1 MPPLSLEEKMKKFVL
16 RRVIAMVITLWVIA
30 SLTFLLAK
38 VIPGGPFTK
47 EKALPPAV
55 LRNIEAK
62 YHLNDPLWKQ
72 YYDYI
77 KNLLRGDLG
86 PSFRYDALTVND
98 IIKKGFPVSAFLGT
112 IALLI
117 SIGLGIPA
125 GIISAYKQ
133 NFWQDN
139 FVMFFSIL
147 GISIP
152 NFILATL
159 FMYFFSLK
167 LHIFPTAGWGQ
178 VGNIVLPAVTLA
190 AYPTAYIA
198 RLTRSSMLDVLNQD
212 YIKTARS
219 KGLSEYKVLVIHALK
234 NALIPV
240 VTYLGPLIAA
250 VFTGSFVVERIFF
263 IPGLGRYYVTSIY
276 DRDYTVILGTT
287 IFYAAFLIIANFVVD
302 IVYAIID
309 PRITYGSGG

>member
-1 MPPLSLEEKMKKFVL
+1 MRKFVTQ
-16 RRVIAMVITLWVIA
+16 RVIAMLITLFIVA
-30 SLTFLLAK
+30 TVTFFLAK
-38 VIPGGPFTK
+38 TIPGGPFTK
-47 EKALPPAV
+47 EKALPEAV
-55 LRNIEAK
+55 LKNIEAK
-62 YHLNDPLWKQ
+62 YHFNDPLWKQ
-72 YYDYI
+72 YTDYMV
-77 KNLLRGDLG
+77 NLMKGDLG

-98 IIKKGFPVSAFLGT
+98 IVRKGFPVSALLGFVA
-112 IALLI
+112 ILI
-117 SIGLGIPA
+117 SLGLGIPA

-159 FMYFFSLK
+159 FMYIFGLK
-167 LHIFPTAGWGQ
+167 LHIFNIAGWGRWQ
-178 VGNIVLPAVTLA
+178 DVILPAVTLA

-198 RLTRSSMLDVLNQD
+198 RLMRSSMLDVLNQD

-219 KGLSEYKVLVIHALK
+219 KGLSEYRVMTIHALK

-250 VFTGSFVVERIFF
+250 VFTGSFIVERLFF

-287 IFYAAFLIIANFVVD
+287 IFYAAFLIVANFAVD
-302 IVYAIID
+302 IIYAFID
-309 PRITYGSGG
+309 PRITYSTEK

>member
-1 MPPLSLEEKMKKFVL
+1 MRKFVIQ
-16 RRVIAMVITLWVIA
+16 RVIAMLVTLFIIATIT
-30 SLTFLLAK
+30 FFLAK
-38 VIPGGPFTK
+38 AIPGGPFTK
-47 EKALPPAV
+47 EKAVPDAV
-55 LRNIEAK
+55 LKNLEQK
-62 YHLNDPLWKQ
+62 YHFNDPLWKQ
-72 YYDYI
+72 YADYMI
-77 KNLLRGDLG
+77 SLMKGDLG

-98 IIKKGFPVSAFLGT
+98 IVRKGFPVSALLGLVA
-112 IALLI
+112 ILI
-117 SIGLGIPA
+117 SLGLGIPA

-159 FMYFFSLK
+159 FMYVFGLK
-167 LHIFPTAGWGQ
+167 LHLLSVAGWGEWH
-178 VGNIVLPAVTLA
+178 NIILPAITLA

-198 RLTRSSMLDVLNQD
+198 RLMRSSMLDVLNQD

-219 KGLSEYKVLVIHALK
+219 KGLSEYRVMIIHALK

-250 VFTGSFVVERIFF
+250 VFTGSFIVERLFF

-287 IFYAAFLIIANFVVD
+287 VFYAAFLIIANFVVD
-302 IVYAIID
+302 IIYAFLD
-309 PRITYGSGG
+309 PRITYSTEKIK

>member
-1 MPPLSLEEKMKKFVL
+1 MKKFVIQ
-16 RRVIAMVITLWVIA
+16 RVIAMLITLLIVA
-30 SLTFLLAK
+30 TVTFFLAK
-38 VIPGGPFTK
+38 AIPGGPFTK
-47 EKALPPAV
+47 EKALPEAV
-55 LRNIEAK
+55 LKNIEAK
-62 YHLNDPLWKQ
+62 YHFNDPLWKQ
-72 YYDYI
+72 YTDYMV
-77 KNLLRGDLG
+77 NLMKGDLG

-98 IIKKGFPVSAFLGT
+98 IVRKGFPVSALLGFV
-112 IALLI
+112 ALLI
-117 SIGLGIPA
+117 SLGLGIPA

-159 FMYFFSLK
+159 FMYIFGLK
-167 LHIFPTAGWGQ
+167 LHIFNTAGWGRWQ
-178 VGNIVLPAVTLA
+178 DVILPAVTLA

-198 RLTRSSMLDVLNQD
+198 RLMRSSMLDVLNQD

-219 KGLSEYKVLVIHALK
+219 KGLSEYRVMTIHALK

-250 VFTGSFVVERIFF
+250 IFTGSFIVERLFF

-287 IFYAAFLIIANFVVD
+287 IFYAVFLILANFAVD
-302 IVYAIID
+302 IIYAFID
-309 PRITYGSGG
+309 PRITYSTEK

>member
-1 MPPLSLEEKMKKFVL
+1 MKKFL
-16 RRVIAMVITLWVIA
+16 TRRLIAMVITLWIIA
-30 SLTFLLAK
+30 TLTFILAK

-55 LRNIEAK
+55 LKNIEAK

-72 YYDYI
+72 YVDYL
-77 KNLLRGDLG
+77 KNLLKGDLG
-86 PSFRYDALTVND
+86 PSFRYEALTVND
-98 IIKKGFPVSAFLGT
+98 IIKKGFPVSAFLGMV
-112 IALLI
+112 ALLI
-117 SIGLGIPA
+117 AVGLGIPA

-167 LHIFPTAGWGQ
+167 LHIFPTAGWGH

-212 YIKTARS
+212 YIKTARA
-219 KGLSEYKVLVIHALK
+219 KGLSEFKVLVVHSLK
-234 NALIPV
+234 NAVLPV

-287 IFYAAFLIIANFVVD
+287 IFYAAFLIVANFVVD

-309 PRITYGSGG
+309 PRISYGSGG

>member
-1 MPPLSLEEKMKKFVL
+1 MRKFVTQ
-16 RRVIAMVITLWVIA
+16 RIIAMLITLFIVA
-30 SLTFLLAK
+30 TVTFFLAK
-38 VIPGGPFTK
+38 TIPGGPFTK
-47 EKALPPAV
+47 EKALPEAV
-55 LRNIEAK
+55 LKNIEAK
-62 YHLNDPLWKQ
+62 YHFNDPLWKQ
-72 YYDYI
+72 YADYI
-77 KNLLRGDLG
+77 ISLAKGDLG
-86 PSFRYDALTVND
+86 PSFRYEALTVND
-98 IIKKGFPVSAFLGT
+98 IVRKGFPVSALLGLVA
-112 IALLI
+112 ILI
-117 SIGLGIPA
+117 SLGLGIPA

-159 FMYFFSLK
+159 FMYIFGLK
-167 LHIFPTAGWGQ
+167 LHIFNIAGWGRWQ
-178 VGNIVLPAVTLA
+178 DVILPAVTLA

-198 RLTRSSMLDVLNQD
+198 RLMRSSMLDVLNQD

-219 KGLSEYKVLVIHALK
+219 KGLSEYRVMTIHALK

-250 VFTGSFVVERIFF
+250 VFTGSFIVERLFF

-287 IFYAAFLIIANFVVD
+287 IFYAAFLIVANFAVD
-302 IVYAIID
+302 IIYAFID
-309 PRITYGSGG
+309 PRITYSTEK

>member
-1 MPPLSLEEKMKKFVL
+1 MRKFIIQ
-16 RRVIAMVITLWVIA
+16 RVIAMLITLFIIA
-30 SLTFLLAK
+30 TITFFLAK
-38 VIPGGPFTK
+38 AIPGGPFTK
-47 EKALPPAV
+47 EKAVPDAV
-55 LRNIEAK
+55 LKNLERK
-62 YHLNDPLWKQ
+62 YHFNDPLWKQ
-72 YYDYI
+72 YADYMI
-77 KNLLRGDLG
+77 SLMKGDLG

-98 IIKKGFPVSAFLGT
+98 IVRKGFPVSALLGFVA
-112 IALLI
+112 ILI
-117 SIGLGIPA
+117 SLGLGLPA

-159 FMYFFSLK
+159 FMYIFGLK
-167 LHIFPTAGWGQ
+167 LHIFNIAGWGRWQ
-178 VGNIVLPAVTLA
+178 DVILPAVTLA

-198 RLTRSSMLDVLNQD
+198 RLMRSSMLDVLSQD

-219 KGLSEYKVLVIHALK
+219 KGLSEYRVMIIHALK

-250 VFTGSFVVERIFF
+250 IFTGSFIVERLFF

-287 IFYAAFLIIANFVVD
+287 VFYAAFLIIANFIVD
-302 IVYAIID
+302 IIYAFLD
-309 PRITYGSGG
+309 PRITYSTEKIK

>member
-1 MPPLSLEEKMKKFVL
+1 MKKFVIQ
-16 RRVIAMVITLWVIA
+16 RVIAMLITLLIVA
-30 SLTFLLAK
+30 TVTFFLAK
-38 VIPGGPFTK
+38 AIPGGPFTK
-47 EKALPPAV
+47 EKALPEAV
-55 LRNIEAK
+55 LKNIEAK
-62 YHLNDPLWKQ
+62 YHFNDPLWKQ
-72 YYDYI
+72 YTDYMV
-77 KNLLRGDLG
+77 NLMKGDLG

-98 IIKKGFPVSAFLGT
+98 IVRKGFPVSALLGFV
-112 IALLI
+112 ALLI
-117 SIGLGIPA
+117 SLGLGLPA

-159 FMYFFSLK
+159 FMYIFGLK
-167 LHIFPTAGWGQ
+167 LHIFNTAGWGRWQ
-178 VGNIVLPAVTLA
+178 DVILPAVTLA

-198 RLTRSSMLDVLNQD
+198 RLMRSSMLDVLNQD

-219 KGLSEYKVLVIHALK
+219 KGLSEYRVMTIHALK

-250 VFTGSFVVERIFF
+250 IFTGSFIVERLFF

-287 IFYAAFLIIANFVVD
+287 IFYAVFLILANFAVD
-302 IVYAIID
+302 IIYAFID
-309 PRITYGSGG
+309 PRITYSTEK

>member
-1 MPPLSLEEKMKKFVL
+1 
-16 RRVIAMVITLWVIA
+16 MVITLWVIA

-72 YYDYI
+72 YTDYI
-77 KNLLRGDLG
+77 KNLLKGDLG
-86 PSFRYDALTVND
+86 PSFRYEALTVND
-98 IIKKGFPVSAFLGT
+98 IIKKGFPISAFLGF
-112 IALLI
+112 ISLLI
-117 SIGLGIPA
+117 AVGLGIPA

-167 LHIFPTAGWGQ
+167 LHIFPTAGWGK

-198 RLTRSSMLDVLNQD
+198 RLTRSSMLDVLSQD
-212 YIKTARS
+212 YIKTARA
-219 KGLSEYKVLVIHALK
+219 KGLSEYKVLTIHALK

-302 IVYAIID
+302 IIYAVID

>member
-1 MPPLSLEEKMKKFVL
+1 MKKFLL

-178 VGNIVLPAVTLA
+178 IGNMVLPAVTLA

-198 RLTRSSMLDVLNQD
+198 RLTRSSMLDVLSQD

-309 PRITYGSGG
+309 PRITYGSGS

>member
-1 MPPLSLEEKMKKFVL
+1 MKKFVL

>member
-1 MPPLSLEEKMKKFVL
+1 MKKFL
-16 RRVIAMVITLWVIA
+16 TRRLIAMVITLWVIA
-30 SLTFLLAK
+30 TLTFILAK

-72 YYDYI
+72 YFDYL
-77 KNLLRGDLG
+77 KNLLKGDLG
-86 PSFRYDALTVND
+86 PSFRYEALTVND
-98 IIKKGFPVSAFLGT
+98 IIKKGFPVSAFLGAV
-112 IALLI
+112 ALLI
-117 SIGLGIPA
+117 AVGLGIPA

-152 NFILATL
+152 NFILATT

-167 LHIFPTAGWGQ
+167 LHIFPTAGWGNI
-178 VGNIVLPAVTLA
+178 GNVILPAVTLA

-219 KGLSEYKVLVIHALK
+219 KGLSEFKVLIVHSLK
-234 NALIPV
+234 NAVLPV

-309 PRITYGSGG
+309 PRISYGSGG

>member
-1 MPPLSLEEKMKKFVL
+1 MRKFVTQ
-16 RRVIAMVITLWVIA
+16 RVIAMLITLFIVATI
-30 SLTFLLAK
+30 TFFLAK
-38 VIPGGPFTK
+38 TIPGGPFTK
-47 EKALPPAV
+47 EKALPEAV
-55 LRNIEAK
+55 LKNIEAK
-62 YHLNDPLWKQ
+62 YHFNDPLWKQ
-72 YYDYI
+72 YADYMLNLI
-77 KNLLRGDLG
+77 KGDLG

-98 IIKKGFPVSAFLGT
+98 IVRKGFPVSALLGFVA
-112 IALLI
+112 ILI
-117 SIGLGIPA
+117 SLGLGLPA

-139 FVMFFSIL
+139 FVMFFSIM

-159 FMYFFSLK
+159 FMYIFGLK
-167 LHIFPTAGWGQ
+167 LHIFNTAGWGRWQ
-178 VGNIVLPAVTLA
+178 DVILPAVTLA

-198 RLTRSSMLDVLNQD
+198 RLMRSSMLDVLNQD

-219 KGLSEYKVLVIHALK
+219 KGLSEYRVMTIHALK

-250 VFTGSFVVERIFF
+250 VFTGSFIVERLFF

-287 IFYAAFLIIANFVVD
+287 IFYAAFLILANFAVD
-302 IVYAIID
+302 IIYAFID
-309 PRITYGSGG
+309 PRITYSTEK